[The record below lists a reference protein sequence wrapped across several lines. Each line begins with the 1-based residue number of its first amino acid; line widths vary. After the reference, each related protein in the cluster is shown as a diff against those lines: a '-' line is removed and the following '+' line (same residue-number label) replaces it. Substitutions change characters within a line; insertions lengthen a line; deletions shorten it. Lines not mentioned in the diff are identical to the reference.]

1 MSEDPDNALRR
12 SKRNK
17 FHLDVAAIHHGR
29 SRSPALQ
36 HLTVVQAAPSPS
48 NLARI
53 SPRPSP
59 SVTPAVAQIP
69 GVVIVPSL
77 PVKQEEP
84 QMPELE
90 SESPVEENEVEDRK
104 RPLTVTG
111 ALGKRKRKAA
121 VYNEFSYSLDS
132 DYDSDAAP
140 TGTEYADPS
149 GIRVSYFNEV
159 PQSLRLVR
167 I

>member
-48 NLARI
+48 NLTRT

-59 SVTPAVAQIP
+59 SVTPAVAHMAE
-69 GVVIVPSL
+69 VVIVPGL
-77 PVKQEEP
+77 PVKQEEAE
-84 QMPELE
+84 MPEADPG
-90 SESPVEENEVEDRK
+90 SPVEDTEVEDRK
-104 RPLTVTG
+104 ESPTI
-111 ALGKRKRKAA
+111 AANLGKRKRKAA

-132 DYDSDAAP
+132 DYDSDVTPAGVDY
-140 TGTEYADPS
+140 TDPS
-149 GIRVSYFNEV
+149 GIRVSAF
-159 PQSLRLVR
+159 